1 MGKDKRTFGKD
12 SLQINGLLDRGCAF
26 EGKLSFDGIVQ
37 INGEFTGE
45 IVSDG
50 TLVVGEDARINAK
63 ILVDTL
69 IIDGRIEGTVEAKS
83 KVELHAKGSLFAD
96 LTAQALVIE
105 EGGIFQGNCAMAG
118 SADTARVRTDDEIYV
133 AGEERE
139 ALVM

>member
-1 MGKDKRTFGKD
+1 MGKDNKRSFGKD

-26 EGKLSFDGIVQ
+26 EGKLNFDGIVQ

-69 IIDGRIEGTVEAKS
+69 IIDGRVEGTIEAKS
-83 KVELHAKGSLFAD
+83 KIELHATGSLIAN
-96 LTAQALVIE
+96 LTTQALVIE
-105 EGGIFQGNCAMAG
+105 DGGVFQGNCAMAG
-118 SADTARVRTDDEIYV
+118 AAETVRGQEESYV
-133 AGEERE
+133 AGEEQE
-139 ALVM
+139 AMVM